1 MSIQLG
7 LYFASL
13 SLLTFGGLSPL
24 IPEVQR
30 YIVDTKGWLTPMDFM
45 QLFAVA
51 QAAPGPNVLIASLI
65 GYRVAGFTGSLIA
78 LAALC
83 LPAAALTWV
92 VSGLWERLRNSPWR
106 PLIQRALLPPLVGL
120 IFAGGY
126 VIATPHVGGL
136 TLQAIEHQAFETVAQ
151 VAEIVQGRAPKG
163 AVNPQHATRLA
174 KMSSRSEA

>member
-1 MSIQLG
+1 MTLIALG
-7 LYFASL
+7 RYFALL
-13 SLLTFGGLSPL
+13 SLLSFGGLSPL

-30 YIVDTKGWLTPMDFM
+30 YIVDAKGWLTPMDFL

-65 GYRVAGFTGSLIA
+65 GYRVAGFAGSLVA

-92 VSGLWERLRNSPWR
+92 VSSLWERLRNSPWR

-126 VIATPHVGGL
+126 IIATPHTLDWRLWLIALVTATGMLTKRVHPLWLLVGG
-136 TLQAIEHQAFETVAQ
+136 
-151 VAEIVQGRAPKG
+151 
-163 AVNPQHATRLA
+163 AVLG
-174 KMSSRSEA
+174 SVLL